1 MMSAT
6 AEGLPPLW
14 QPGRGDL
21 EIWYRT
27 LEVYAASA
35 PRDNTYFHGPHV
47 AVPVSLQRV
56 EEGLRWL
63 ETQHR
68 TELDAMPL
76 PTLEQ
81 LRDELAAWSH
91 PRGDMTT
98 FDSGSPCHNLWHWI
112 NGS

>member
-1 MMSAT
+1 MSAT

-14 QPGRGDL
+14 HPGRGDL
-21 EIWYRT
+21 ELWYRT

-35 PRDNTYFHGPHV
+35 PPNNAYFHGPHV
-47 AVPVSLQRV
+47 AVPVPLGRV

-63 ETQHR
+63 EAHHGTKLA
-68 TELDAMPL
+68 TMPL

-81 LRDELAAWSH
+81 MRTELADRRPA
-91 PRGDMTT
+91 PTDMTT
-98 FDSGSPCHNLWHWI
+98 LDSGSPCHNLWHWI

>member
-1 MMSAT
+1 MSAT
-6 AEGLPPLW
+6 EEGIPPLLRS
-14 QPGRGDL
+14 GRGDL

-35 PRDNTYFHGPHV
+35 PLNNAYFHGPHV
-47 AVPVSLQRV
+47 AVPVPLRRV

-63 ETQHR
+63 ETRHR

-81 LRDELAAWSH
+81 MRAELKSRRR
-91 PRGDMTT
+91 PPSDMTT
-98 FDSGSPCHNLWHWI
+98 LDSGSPCHNLWHWI

>member
-1 MMSAT
+1 MSAT
-6 AEGLPPLW
+6 TEGQSPLW

-35 PRDNTYFHGPHV
+35 PQDNAYFHGPHV
-47 AVPVSLQRV
+47 AVPVPLRRV
-56 EEGLRWL
+56 QEGLRWL
-63 ETQHR
+63 QANHR
-68 TELDAMPL
+68 SELDAMPL

-81 LRDELAAWSH
+81 MRAELAERSH
-91 PRGDMTT
+91 PSGNMTT
-98 FDSGSPCHNLWHWI
+98 LDSGSPCHNLWHWI

>member
-14 QPGRGDL
+14 LPGHGDL

-35 PRDNTYFHGPHV
+35 PQDNAHFHGPHV
-47 AVPVSLQRV
+47 AVPAPLERV

-63 ETQHR
+63 EAQHG
-68 TELDAMPL
+68 TDLDAVPL

-81 LRDELAAWSH
+81 MRAELAARSH
-91 PRGDMTT
+91 PRTDMTIL
-98 FDSGSPCHNLWHWI
+98 DSGSPCHNLWHWI